1 MLLYRLLAAAR
12 KALNLNSTAEHGPAQ
27 QEEAAG
33 VRKRMRELSM
43 LVHPDKCSL
52 DHAEEVCFCSCRFD
66 RHVVSANGSKL
77 QHQQLPWPQLLQN
90 FWLRAALLFYVFWR
104 VC

>member
-12 KALNLNSTAEHGPAQ
+12 KALNLNSTAECGPAQ
-27 QEEAAG
+27 QEAAG

-52 DHAEEVCFCSCRFD
+52 DRAEEVCFCSCRFD
-66 RHVVSANGSKL
+66 GHVGSANGSKL

-90 FWLRAALLFYVFWR
+90 FWLRTALLSYVFWR
-104 VC
+104 AC